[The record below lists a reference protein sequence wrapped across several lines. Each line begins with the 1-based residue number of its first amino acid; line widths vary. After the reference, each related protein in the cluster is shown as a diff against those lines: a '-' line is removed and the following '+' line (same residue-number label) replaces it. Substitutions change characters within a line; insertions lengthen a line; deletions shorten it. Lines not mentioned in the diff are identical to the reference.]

1 MFICGA
7 NNLELNKQM
16 VNKLN
21 VFPVPDGDTG
31 TNMSLTMSVAVNDIK
46 TNTSDD
52 IGTVAE
58 HIATS
63 LLRGARG
70 NSGVILSLIFRGMAK
85 SLSGAKCADATLMA
99 NSFKNGVDAAYKAV
113 MKPTEGTILTVARLA
128 SVHVSQVAPSCNS
141 MKELFEALVTSADET
156 LKKTPDML
164 PVLKQANVVDAGGMG
179 LLIIYK
185 GMLHYII
192 NETMIEVGAT
202 TDVGAQADF
211 SSIDTENIKFTYCTE
226 FLIVKNGHKASIE
239 RLKKFL
245 DAIGDSIVV
254 VEDDEIIKVHVH
266 TNNPGSVLEKALTM
280 GTLSKIKIENM
291 KEQHTQLQADV
302 TFVAAAVKKYGF
314 VVTCSGEGL
323 VDIFKDLGADNIVEG
338 GQTMN
343 PSTEDILEDIEK
355 TPSEIVFVLPN
366 NKNII
371 MAAQQAAALSKKQ
384 VVVIETKSVP
394 QGISAMLGFDADM
407 DLDKNI
413 KNMTETMNNTKTGSI
428 TFADRDSVFFDKE
441 IKKGQFLALNEG
453 SLFGVSENR
462 TQIAIDLIKELCGGG
477 GEIVSIYYG
486 QDVKQEEADE
496 LLSELQDEL
505 SEDVEVT
512 MLYGGQ
518 PVYYYIISCE

>member
-58 HIATS
+58 KIATS

-85 SLSGAKCADATLMA
+85 VLSGAKTADMALMA

-113 MKPTEGTILTVARLA
+113 MKPTEGTILTVARLSA
-128 SVHVSQVAPSCNS
+128 QNVNQNISSYTS
-141 MKELFEALVTSADET
+141 MIELFEALILHAEET

-185 GMLHYII
+185 GMLHYLV
-192 NETMIEVGAT
+192 NETMIEAGNAT
-202 TDVGAQADF
+202 NVEAQADF
-211 SSIDTENIKFTYCTE
+211 SSIDTGDIKFTYCTE
-226 FLIVKNGHKASIE
+226 FLIIKSDSNMSISK
-239 RLKKFL
+239 LQKFL

-254 VEDDEIIKVHVH
+254 VDDDEIIKVHVH
-266 TNNPGSVLEKALTM
+266 TNNPGSVLEKALTL
-280 GTLSKIKIENM
+280 GALSSIKIENM
-291 KEQHTQLQADV
+291 KEQHTQLQNDTAISI
-302 TFVAAAVKKYGF
+302 AASKKYGF
-314 VVTCSGEGL
+314 VITCSGEGL

-343 PSTEDILEDIEK
+343 PSTEDILEAINK

-371 MAAQQAAALSKKQ
+371 MAAQQAAVLSEKQ
-384 VVVIETKSVP
+384 VVVIETKTVP
-394 QGISAMLGFDADM
+394 QGISAMLGFDAEM
-407 DLDKNI
+407 ELEKNI
-413 KNMTETMNNTKTGSI
+413 NNMNETMANTKTGSV
-428 TFADRDSVFFDKE
+428 TFADRDSVFFDRK
-441 IKKGQFLALNEG
+441 IKKGEFLALNE
-453 SLFGVSENR
+453 SKLFDVSKDRLKITIN
-462 TQIAIDLIKELCGGG
+462 LIKELCSGG
-477 GEIVSIYYG
+477 GEIVTIYYG
-486 QDVKQEEADE
+486 QDVTKEEADSI
-496 LLSELQDEL
+496 LDQLKGNLP
-505 SEDVEVT
+505 EDIEVT
-512 MLYGGQ
+512 VLYGGQ